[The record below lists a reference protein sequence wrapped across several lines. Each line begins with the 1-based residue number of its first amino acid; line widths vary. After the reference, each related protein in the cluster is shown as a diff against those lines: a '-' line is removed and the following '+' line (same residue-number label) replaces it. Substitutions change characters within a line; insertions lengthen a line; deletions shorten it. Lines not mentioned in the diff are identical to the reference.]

1 MSLRISMASDWY
13 KAYLLES
20 KGCSRSEL
28 LEQVCWVGEFCSYVS
43 RRNDI
48 EFVTVRD
55 VVCYFAEYTD
65 SFENAYEWYARYKA
79 IEAFCDALVSTGKLS
94 ANHLRGVY
102 DDADVEPC
110 NVDQEGVAIPA
121 IPVNWSR
128 VETIY

>member
-1 MSLRISMASDWY
+1 MSLRISMAGDWY
-13 KAYLLES
+13 KSYLLES
-20 KGCSRSEL
+20 EGISRAEL
-28 LEQVCWVGEFCSYVS
+28 LMQVRWVGEFCSYVS

-65 SFENAYEWYARYKA
+65 SFDNGYEWYARYKA
-79 IEAFCDALVSTGKLS
+79 IEAFCDALVVAGRLPS
-94 ANHLRGVY
+94 NHLRGVY

-110 NVDQEGVAIPA
+110 NGNQAELTIPA
-121 IPVNWSR
+121 VPVNWSR